1 MLKFLIYCTKSGL
14 LLSKDKEKNVYKLTP
29 RGQYDYN
36 ETYLNGKI
44 VAEVDGIYD
53 DIFLKDGEYRTNISD
68 EHELLRR
75 SCLTRKELDDY
86 LSVKNNQGKAIYLSN
101 LKEFEFPKIL
111 NEYGYVKKTTS
122 YSYDADCYVD
132 DEYMAMVENAPQ
144 NMMVVYD
151 SKGNCY
157 VLISIRPQWVCHIL
171 NRTKDIEVR
180 KVVIKE

>member
-29 RGQYDYN
+29 RGQYDDN

-53 DIFLKDGEYRTNISD
+53 DIFLKDGKYQTNISD

-86 LSVKNNQGKAIYLSN
+86 LSVKRNQGKAIYLSN
-101 LKEFEFPKIL
+101 LKEFEFSKSL
-111 NEYGYVKKTTS
+111 SEYGYVKKTTS

-132 DEYMAMVENAPQ
+132 DEYMAIVENAPQ

-151 SKGNCY
+151 SQGNSY
-157 VLISIRPQWVCHIL
+157 VLISIRSQWVCHIL

-180 KVVIKE
+180 KVVIKG